1 MQPGVSAPVLEI
13 DSVIKPFGGLR
24 PLRLQQLVVQP
35 GERVGLAGV
44 DQTMAEVFVN
54 LVTGAT
60 LPEHGEI
67 RLSGRATSDIADSA
81 DWLAT
86 VDRFGIVS
94 ERVVLLDQFTLAQNI
109 AMSLTLDLE
118 PLSANVRDEVDR
130 FGGDVG
136 LTSDDLNRR
145 PEMSAPRSGYA
156 PDWPARSSTGPST
169 LLVEHPAVNL
179 TPQEMTSVSGDVAR
193 VSKARG
199 LAVIVLSAT
208 PDLGRAFVERMLIL
222 NAATGALTE
231 ERRGVLGRIF
241 GR

>member
-1 MQPGVSAPVLEI
+1 VAPVLEI

-24 PLRLQQLVVQP
+24 PLRLQRLAVQA
-35 GERVGLAGV
+35 GERVGVAGV

-60 LPEHGEI
+60 LPEQGAI

-118 PLSANVRDEVDR
+118 PLPDDVRRQVDGLGEEVGLGPDELNVRA
-130 FGGDVG
+130 GDVG
-136 LTSDDLNRR
+136 AALRLRTRL
-145 PEMSAPRSGYA
+145 
-156 PDWPARSSTGPST
+156 ARAIVTGPST

-179 TPQEMTSVSGDVAR
+179 TPQEIASVAEDVAR
-193 VSKARG
+193 VAKMRG
-199 LAVIVLSAT
+199 IAVIVLSAT
-208 PDLGRAFVERMLIL
+208 PDLGRAFVDRMLLL
-222 NAATGALTE
+222 NTATGALTE
-231 ERRGVLGRIF
+231 EKRGVWSRILGR
-241 GR
+241 

>member
-1 MQPGVSAPVLEI
+1 VAVPVLDI
-13 DSVIKPFGGLR
+13 DNLVKAYGGLR
-24 PLRLQQLVVQP
+24 PLRLQRFAVQA
-35 GERVGLAGV
+35 GERVGVAGV
-44 DQTMAEVFVN
+44 DQTTAEVFVN

-60 LPEHGEI
+60 LPEQGTI
-67 RLSGRATSDIADSA
+67 RLSGRSTSDIADSA

-94 ERVVLLDQFTLAQNI
+94 ERVVLLQQFTLAQNI

-118 PLSANVRDEVDR
+118 PLPEDVRTQVER
-130 FGGDVG
+130 FGAEVGLSREELSQRAGDVG
-136 LTSDDLNRR
+136 AALRLRTRL
-145 PEMSAPRSGYA
+145 
-156 PDWPARSSTGPST
+156 ARAIVTGPST
-169 LLVEHPAVNL
+169 LLVEHPAANL
-179 TPQEMTSVSGDVAR
+179 TADEMKRLGDDVAR
-193 VSKARG
+193 MSKARS

-231 ERRGVLGRIF
+231 EKRGVLGRIF

>member
-1 MQPGVSAPVLEI
+1 MASPVLEI
-13 DSVIKPFGGLR
+13 DNAIKPFGGLR
-24 PLRLQQLVVQP
+24 PLRMQRLIVQP
-35 GERVGLAGV
+35 CERVGVAGV

-54 LVTGAT
+54 LVTGYT
-60 LPEHGEI
+60 LPEQGTI
-67 RLSGRATSDIADSA
+67 RVSGRATSDIADSA

-118 PLSANVRDEVDR
+118 PLSADVRGQVDALGGEVGLDSNELSTR
-130 FGGDVG
+130 AGDVG
-136 LTSDDLNRR
+136 AASRLRTRL
-145 PEMSAPRSGYA
+145 
-156 PDWPARSSTGPST
+156 ARAIVTRPST

-179 TPQEMTSVSGDVAR
+179 TPQEIASLGNDVAR

-199 LAVIVLSAT
+199 MAVIVLSAT
-208 PDLGRAFVERMLIL
+208 PDLGRAFVDRMLIL

-231 ERRGVLGRIF
+231 EKRSVWSRILGK
-241 GR
+241 

>member
-1 MQPGVSAPVLEI
+1 VAAPVLEI
-13 DSVIKPFGGLR
+13 DDVIKSYGGLR
-24 PLRLQQLVVQP
+24 PLRLRTLVVQP
-35 GERVGLAGV
+35 GERLGVAGV

-60 LPEHGEI
+60 LPEQGSI

-109 AMSLTLDLE
+109 AMSLTLDLA
-118 PLSANVRDEVDR
+118 PVSAEVQEQVEGL
-130 FGGDVG
+130 GGEVG
-136 LTSDDLNRR
+136 LSPDDLNRR
-145 PEMSAPRSGYA
+145 VGESGA
-156 PDWPARSSTGPST
+156 ALRLRARLARAIVTGPSM
-169 LLVEHPAVNL
+169 LLVEHPAANL
-179 TPQEMTSVSGDVAR
+179 TPEEMTSVGVDVAR
-193 VSKARG
+193 VSKRRT

-208 PDLGRAFVERMLIL
+208 PDLGRGFVDRMMIL
-222 NAATGALTE
+222 NPATGALTE
-231 ERRGVLGRIF
+231 EKRGVLGRLF

>member
-1 MQPGVSAPVLEI
+1 VTVPVVEI
-13 DSVIKPFGGLR
+13 DDVIKSYGGLR
-24 PLRLQQLVVQP
+24 PLRLRTFVVQP
-35 GERVGLAGV
+35 GERLGVAGV

-60 LPEHGEI
+60 LPEQGAI
-67 RLSGRATSDIADSA
+67 RLSGRVTSDIADSA

-118 PLSANVRDEVDR
+118 PVSTEVQEQVEGL
-130 FGGDVG
+130 GGEVG
-136 LTSDDLNRR
+136 LSPDDLNRR
-145 PEMSAPRSGYA
+145 AGESGA
-156 PDWPARSSTGPST
+156 ALRLRARLARAIVTGPST
-169 LLVEHPAVNL
+169 LLVEHPAANL
-179 TPQEMTSVSGDVAR
+179 TPEEMKSVGADVAR
-193 VSKARG
+193 LSKRRT

-222 NAATGALTE
+222 NPATGALTE
-231 ERRGVLGRIF
+231 EKRGLLGRLF

>member
-1 MQPGVSAPVLEI
+1 M
-13 DSVIKPFGGLR
+13 
-24 PLRLQQLVVQP
+24 
-35 GERVGLAGV
+35 AGV

-60 LPEHGEI
+60 LPEEGAI

-94 ERVVLLDQFTLAQNI
+94 ERVVLLEQFTLAQNI

-118 PLSANVRDEVDR
+118 PVSAEVQEQVEGLGGEVGLSA
-130 FGGDVG
+130 
-136 LTSDDLNRR
+136 DDLNRR
-145 PEMSAPRSGYA
+145 VGESGGA
-156 PDWPARSSTGPST
+156 LRLRARLARAIVTGPSM
-169 LLVEHPAVNL
+169 LLVEHPAANL
-179 TPQEMTSVSGDVAR
+179 TPEEMTSVGADVAR
-193 VSKARG
+193 VSKRRT

-208 PDLGRAFVERMLIL
+208 PDLGRGFVDRMLIL
-222 NAATGALTE
+222 NPATGALTE
-231 ERRGVLGRIF
+231 EKRGVLGRLF

>member
-1 MQPGVSAPVLEI
+1 VAVPVLEI
-13 DSVIKPFGGLR
+13 DNVIKPFGGLR
-24 PLRLQQLVVQP
+24 PLRLQRLVVHP

-60 LPEHGEI
+60 LPEQGAI

-94 ERVVLLDQFTLAQNI
+94 ERVVLLEQFTLAQNI

-118 PLSANVRDEVDR
+118 PLSPETRAQVIAL
-130 FGGDVG
+130 GGEVG
-136 LTSDDLNRR
+136 LSPEDLDRR
-145 PEMSAPRSGYA
+145 AGDAGAALRLR
-156 PDWPARSSTGPST
+156 ARLARALATAPST

-179 TPQEMTSVSGDVAR
+179 TPEEMVSVGQDVAR
-193 VSKARG
+193 VTQSRG
-199 LAVIVLSAT
+199 VAVIVLSAT
-208 PDLGRAFVERMLIL
+208 PDLGRAFVDRMLVL
-222 NAATGALTE
+222 NAATGVLTE
-231 ERRGVLGRIF
+231 EKRGILGRLL

>member
-1 MQPGVSAPVLEI
+1 VASPVLEI
-13 DSVIKPFGGLR
+13 DEVIKPYGGLR
-24 PLRLQQLVVQP
+24 PLRLQKLVVQP
-35 GERVGLAGV
+35 GERLGVAGV

-60 LPEHGEI
+60 LPEQGAI

-118 PLSANVRDEVDR
+118 PLSAEAQRQVEGLGRE
-130 FGGDVG
+130 VG
-136 LTSDDLNRR
+136 LSPAELNKRVVEAGAALR
-145 PEMSAPRSGYA
+145 LR
-156 PDWPARSSTGPST
+156 ARLARAIVTGPST

-179 TPQEMTSVSGDVAR
+179 TPEEMKSVGADVAR
-193 VSKARG
+193 VSRG
-199 LAVIVLSAT
+199 RTLTVIVLSAT
-208 PDLGRAFVERMLIL
+208 PDLGRPFVERMLVL
-222 NAATGALTE
+222 NPATGTLTE
-231 ERRGVLGRIF
+231 EKAGVLGRLF

>member
-1 MQPGVSAPVLEI
+1 VASPILEI
-13 DSVIKPFGGLR
+13 DNVIKRFGGLR
-24 PLRLQQLVVQP
+24 PLRLQRLVVQA
-35 GERVGLAGV
+35 GERVGIAGV

-60 LPEHGEI
+60 LPEQGAI
-67 RLSGRATSDIADSA
+67 RVSGRATSDIADSA

-118 PLSANVRDEVDR
+118 LLSDEVTTQVNAL
-130 FGGDVG
+130 GEEVG
-136 LTSDDLNRR
+136 LSREELNMRAGDAGA
-145 PEMSAPRSGYA
+145 APRLRTRL
-156 PDWPARSSTGPST
+156 ARATVTGPST

-179 TPQEMTSVSGDVAR
+179 TSQEIAGVASDVAR
-193 VSKARG
+193 VSKARQV
-199 LAVIVLSAT
+199 AVIVLSAT

-222 NAATGALTE
+222 NTATGALTE
-231 ERRGVLGRIF
+231 ERRGVWGRILGR
-241 GR
+241 

>member
-1 MQPGVSAPVLEI
+1 MASPILEI
-13 DSVIKPFGGLR
+13 DNVVKPYGGLR

-35 GERVGLAGV
+35 GERVGIAGL

-60 LPEHGEI
+60 LPEQGAI
-67 RLSGRATSDIADSA
+67 RVSGRATSDIADST

-118 PLSANVRDEVDR
+118 PLADDVRQQVETL
-130 FGGDVG
+130 GGDVG
-136 LTSDDLNRR
+136 LDSTEL
-145 PEMSAPRSGYA
+145 SARAGDVGAASRLRTRL
-156 PDWPARSSTGPST
+156 ARAIVTGPST
-169 LLVEHPAVNL
+169 LLVEHPAANL
-179 TPQEMTSVSGDVAR
+179 TPEEVVAMANDIAH
-193 VSKARG
+193 VSKTRG
-199 LAVIVLSAT
+199 MAVIVLSAA
-208 PDLGRAFVERMLIL
+208 PDLGRAFVDRMLIL
-222 NAATGALTE
+222 HAGTGMLTE
-231 ERRGVLGRIF
+231 EKRGMLGRLF

>member
-1 MQPGVSAPVLEI
+1 MAVASPVLDI
-13 DSVIKPFGGLR
+13 DSVSKPYGGLR
-24 PLRLQQLVVQP
+24 PLRLQRLIVQP
-35 GERVGLAGV
+35 GERVGIAGV

-60 LPEHGEI
+60 LPEQGSIH
-67 RLSGRATSDIADSA
+67 LAGRATSAIADSA

-118 PLSANVRDEVDR
+118 PMADDVRRQVEVLGGEVGLDPNALITR
-130 FGGDVG
+130 AGDVG
-136 LTSDDLNRR
+136 AASRLRTRLGRAIVTN
-145 PEMSAPRSGYA
+145 
-156 PDWPARSSTGPST
+156 PST
-169 LLVEHPAVNL
+169 LLVEHPALNL
-179 TPQEMTSVSGDVAR
+179 TPQEIESVAADMAR
-193 VSKARG
+193 LSEERN
-199 LAVIVLSAT
+199 LAIVVLSAT
-208 PDLGRAFVERMLIL
+208 PDLGRAFVERMLVL

-231 ERRGVLGRIF
+231 EKRGVLGRLF

>member
-136 LTSDDLNRR
+136 LTSDDLNQKAGDVGAAQRLR
-145 PEMSAPRSGYA
+145 TRL
-156 PDWPARSSTGPST
+156 ARAIVTGPST